1 MKKKRFFSR
10 LIAVVLSLS
19 LICSASL
26 ISVYAASGTKYEV
39 ESNDDFDTATR
50 TSNDYDNYGTI
61 SSSSDVD
68 FWRVSF
74 SAEGMANFWL
84 GNIPSGYNYDL
95 FVFERQN
102 ASSPLTLIGESLN
115 ASNSQEFLRI
125 HVKRFNEAEYIIGV
139 TSANLSYNPNAQYL
153 MRVKNSTGLDSR
165 YYAYDDTCYTIG
177 ITPIDTYAY
186 SERGSTLLSNLGF
199 GSIDNVRQ
207 LNQSASL
214 VMQNMPL
221 CDITVIS
228 AAGSAGYMYLPAES
242 GATFIVGHDE
252 ILDSISDYASGALSE
267 ATLVV
272 YLNCYCPY
280 NNTYGNL
287 IDQTLAKGAYNA
299 IGWTEAV
306 SHTALATWLDIFLE
320 YVSLGYTLERAIDAT
335 DAKVYTLT
343 GISDHPTASWY
354 CGNSN
359 YLDSTILKK

>member
-1 MKKKRFFSR
+1 MKKKRFLMRFVSV
-10 LIAVVLSLS
+10 IVCFS

-115 ASNSQEFLRI
+115 SSNSQELLRI

-139 TSANLSYNPNAQYL
+139 TSANLSYNPNAQYW
-153 MRVKNSTGLDSR
+153 MRVKNTAGLDSR
-165 YYAYDDTCYTIG
+165 YYAYDDTCYPTN

-186 SERGSTLLSNLGF
+186 SESSSTLLSNLGF
-199 GSIDNVRQ
+199 GSIDNIRQ
-207 LNQSASL
+207 LNQPASL
-214 VMQNMPL
+214 VMQTMPL
-221 CDITVIS
+221 CDITIIS
-228 AAGSAGYMYLPAES
+228 AVGSSGYMYLPTES
-242 GATFIVGHDE
+242 GSTALLAQNDIV
-252 ILDSISDYASGALSE
+252 DSISDYASGALSE
-267 ATLVV
+267 STLVV
-272 YLNCYCPY
+272 YLDCYYSY
-280 NNTYGNL
+280 NNTL
-287 IDQTLAKGAYNA
+287 
-299 IGWTEAV
+299 
-306 SHTALATWLDIFLE
+306 
-320 YVSLGYTLERAIDAT
+320 
-335 DAKVYTLT
+335 
-343 GISDHPTASWY
+343 
-354 CGNSN
+354 
-359 YLDSTILKK
+359 